1 MNFFE
6 YCCILY
12 YAYRLTYCSS
22 FMLFMGRA
30 PHLHRT
36 EIPKCRDCAF
46 FEPVRK
52 KNSSDELDYH
62 KCVCNKFSKLTID
75 SDNKTITTPEY
86 ALQCRQEDHLCGA
99 EGVFFHEA
107 GIKPESTSN
116 DMHKITTPK

>member
-30 PHLHRT
+30 PHLQRT

-52 KNSSDELDYH
+52 KNTMYESELDYH
-62 KCVCNKFSKLTID
+62 RSVCNKFSKLTID

-86 ALQCRQEDHLCGA
+86 ALQCRQEDHLCGP
-99 EGVFFHEA
+99 EGEFFHEVEKK
-107 GIKPESTSN
+107 GSN
-116 DMHKITTPK
+116 GCNCKL